1 MLELLCLEAVD
12 HDDPALRCVSGFGE
26 CLGWGEEF
34 AKPKH
39 RMAAYLLAK
48 GVLDPQL
55 GRAAQKPG
63 LIPWHAP
70 AFDSLRSFV
79 LALATPVSP

>member
-1 MLELLCLEAVD
+1 MDESV
-12 HDDPALRCVSGFGE
+12 LRCVSEFAN
-26 CLGWGEEF
+26 CLGKADDF
-34 AKPKH
+34 SDPK
-39 RMAAYLLAK
+39 RRLAAWVLAK